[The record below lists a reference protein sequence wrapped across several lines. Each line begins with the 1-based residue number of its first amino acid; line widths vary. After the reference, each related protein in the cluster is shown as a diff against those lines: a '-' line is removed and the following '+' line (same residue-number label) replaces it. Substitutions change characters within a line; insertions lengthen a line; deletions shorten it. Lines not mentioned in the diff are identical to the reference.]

1 MEKRT
6 SGLSINGRPKCC
18 VAILQNKEKENMAI
32 FGKNKKNLKSLLK
45 AISTLSD
52 EEREELMNELFA
64 DDATEEG
71 KNAEAQKPTEG
82 ATQPADNAQENAN
95 VEADKPT
102 EGNATPPAQEQPTQE
117 VAPQNDYA
125 KEFAILSE
133 MLQALNTRFDE
144 MDKKVAGYDERL
156 SAYDTYV
163 AQKKESI
170 GAEQQIPGA
179 KKDINDMTAEELAKS
194 IRQGI

>member
-1 MEKRT
+1 
-6 SGLSINGRPKCC
+6 
-18 VAILQNKEKENMAI
+18 MAI

-64 DDATEEG
+64 DDATDDG
-71 KNAEAQKPTEG
+71 KNAQVDKPAEE
-82 ATQPADNAQENAN
+82 ATQPTEQTQEPTQENAK

-102 EGNATPPAQEQPTQE
+102 EGNATPPAQEQPTQ

-125 KEFAILSE
+125 KEFANLSE

-170 GAEQQIPGA
+170 GAEQQINGS
-179 KKDINDMTAEELAKS
+179 KKDINDMTADELAQS

>member
-1 MEKRT
+1 
-6 SGLSINGRPKCC
+6 
-18 VAILQNKEKENMAI
+18 MAI

-71 KNAEAQKPTEG
+71 KNAEADKPTEG
-82 ATQPADNAQENAN
+82 ATQPADNAQDNAN
-95 VEADKPT
+95 AEADKPT
-102 EGNATPPAQEQPTQE
+102 EENATPPAQEQTTQ

-125 KEFAILSE
+125 KEFANLSE
-133 MLQALNTRFDE
+133 MLQALNARFDE

-156 SAYDTYV
+156 SAYDAYV

-170 GAEQQIPGA
+170 GAEQQINGS
-179 KKDINDMTAEELAKS
+179 KKDINDMTADELAQS